1 MKHVLTAVTFIM
13 GALCFAMFLIT
24 VKPDPPSAVPPPGNL
39 AHCKMAISREPVCG
53 SEPELRE
60 R

>member
-1 MKHVLTAVTFIM
+1 MKHVLTVVTFVI

-24 VKPDPPSAVPPPGNL
+24 VRPDALSTVPSPGKP
-39 AHCKMAISREPVCG
+39 AHCRLAISREPVCRTE
-53 SEPELRE
+53 SEWRE